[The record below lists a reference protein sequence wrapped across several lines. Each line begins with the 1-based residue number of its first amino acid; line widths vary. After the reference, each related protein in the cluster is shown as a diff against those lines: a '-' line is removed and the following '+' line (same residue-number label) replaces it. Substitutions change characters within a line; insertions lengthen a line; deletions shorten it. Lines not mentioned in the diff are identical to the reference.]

1 MIVTI
6 EEIEEYLETQQIVLP
21 RSMLERLA
29 ARIAKYEECFTLNKY
44 DENDVY
50 FIYMYLL
57 TMFSLFGADGRIR
70 SQGAPNGASRSFEF
84 GKLGERWKALSSM
97 LAQLDPAGC
106 IAGLIPPDP
115 DKKAHCALFVSPGAS
130 TEFC

>member
-1 MIVTI
+1 MAVTL
-6 EEIEEYLETQQIVLP
+6 EEVQEYLENQQIELP
-21 RSMLERLA
+21 ASMITRLMS
-29 ARIAKYEECFTLNKY
+29 RIAKFDECFEKHGY

-70 SQGAPNGASRSFEF
+70 SQGAPNGASRSFDF
-84 GKLGERWKALSSM
+84 ARLGERWKALSSL
-97 LAQLDPAGC
+97 LAQLDPHGC